1 MTKLLICL
9 YIIDSFYFHLK
20 YIMYMTNNVLG
31 YARSD
36 RDGRNG
42 HNQNENP
49 HGLQNHYH
57 KVPILFKTMYVS
69 VLLLFLIKKL
79 PFVVFRPKATP
90 LVPSV

>member
-9 YIIDSFYFHLK
+9 YIIGSFYFHLK

-42 HNQNENP
+42 LQENSNRP
-49 HGLQNHYH
+49 LTFHFSACLAWD
-57 KVPILFKTMYVS
+57 
-69 VLLLFLIKKL
+69 LFL
-79 PFVVFRPKATP
+79 
-90 LVPSV
+90 